1 MNDVEARKKVD
12 MDDLFHVMSIS
23 RNDILSI
30 AVGDEENPQYNKL
43 KTVLE
48 NLNDD
53 DMVEVVEGLCS
64 VNYIF
69 SYFYENVGISAQ
81 EMVDKADTITK

>member
-30 AVGDEENPQYNKL
+30 AAGDEENPQYNKL

-69 SYFYENVGISAQ
+69 SYFYENVESSAQ
-81 EMVDKADTITK
+81 EMIDKADIITK

>member
-1 MNDVEARKKVD
+1 MSEDKKVD
-12 MDDLFHVMSIS
+12 MDGLFHVMSIS

-30 AVGDEENPQYNKL
+30 AAGDEENPQYNKL

-53 DMVEVVEGLCS
+53 GMVEVVGGLCS
-64 VNYIF
+64 VKHIF
-69 SYFYENVGISAQ
+69 SYFYENVEISAQ
-81 EMVDKADTITK
+81 EMIDKADIITK